1 MSDEGASGGSDRSAD
16 PGTSG
21 SGPAKG
27 GPAKGGERSAGPAK
41 GGEKNPA
48 AAKDGAGNSKTAS
61 ESSNPDAPYGSDRRA
76 FGEAYDEGRNLTTDG
91 PMAFIRDSVVD
102 EMHVGDRHYH
112 YSAGRGGRRRS
123 GSVHEDELEAVR
135 ARYVPVAGYDD
146 MLSTLED
153 RRVLVLCGEPG
164 TGRFTTAVRLL
175 DGVGSEMISR
185 FDAGQDIG
193 ALTPNDFESRHGY
206 VVELLGAAG
215 SSTTE
220 TQLDKLRNLVED
232 SDSHI
237 VLIAERDDLQG
248 WHLGNY
254 AVLYSAP
261 ESDRVLESHLVE
273 EVREDG
279 QDAQALLCRLRESR
293 RLGRALGPAP
303 RPVEVARMARLL
315 AEYGRG
321 AIDLDEVE
329 SQAAQ
334 MVQRQVVEWFAG
346 LAGLPSAERG
356 DALRLAAFRI
366 ALAVLNR
373 SPYNMV
379 AESGRQLANLFV
391 KAGKGVSTTQS
402 PLFADDHQNRL
413 PKSRAE
419 VVEGSMS
426 VGLERVPVGLAKY
439 SDDRLPV
446 VLLSYVWKNHHGLRG
461 VMVQWLKALS
471 KDRRPMI
478 WVRAA
483 QATGLFCSL
492 DFHSTFED
500 MIDPGATATGKRRR
514 QRRLFAAVALDQA
527 ARDERVADAV
537 DERLKIWRRY
547 GTDAQR
553 WTAASALGYDLGRR
567 SIDSTLEELRVLGT
581 PSEQQSALDEWTD
594 SGLVQASGYS
604 VANLFAF
611 GEVEPV
617 LGKLAEWT
625 ASDRQSVRKLAWWAM
640 LYLIHM
646 HGFDLDHLRL
656 SAGRAERPTPRARE
670 HWPLLLALQDEQPNL
685 ATPIADL
692 LRWGLRGRRG
702 DFVAKYLFG
711 PWIRAAEKDD
721 ECLRALIAFVPHL
734 VHDQFDVRRLHYLV
748 NRLRHDWSD
757 PLKDD
762 AARLLEAAIRVPALR
777 EEAS

>member
-1 MSDEGASGGSDRSAD
+1 MSGDGASGGSDRPAD
-16 PGTSG
+16 SGTPGS
-21 SGPAKG
+21 
-27 GPAKGGERSAGPAK
+27 GPAKGGERSPGPAK
-41 GGEKNPA
+41 GGEKNPS
-48 AAKDGAGNSKTAS
+48 AAKDGAGTGKAAADSGD
-61 ESSNPDAPYGSDRRA
+61 PDASYGSDRRA

-91 PMAFIRDSVVD
+91 PMAFIRDSLVD

-112 YSAGRGGRRRS
+112 YAAGRGGKRRS

-135 ARYVPVAGYDD
+135 ARYVPVAEYDE
-146 MLSTLED
+146 MLSTLGD

-175 DGVGSEMISR
+175 DDVGCEVISR

-193 ALTPNDFESRHGY
+193 ALTSDDCASGHGY

-215 SSTTE
+215 ASTSE
-220 TQLDKLRNLVED
+220 TQLDKLRNLMED
-232 SDSHI
+232 NGSSI
-237 VLIAERDDLQG
+237 VLIAERGDLQG
-248 WHLGNY
+248 RHLDGY
-254 AVLYSAP
+254 AVPYSPP
-261 ESDRVLESHLVE
+261 ESDRVLENHLGE

-279 QDAQALLCRLRESR
+279 QDAQVLLRRLEESHRLR
-293 RLGRALGPAP
+293 RALGPAP

-315 AEYGRG
+315 AEYGRR
-321 AIDLDEVE
+321 AISLDEVE
-329 SQAAQ
+329 AQAAQ
-334 MVQRQVVEWFAG
+334 LVHRQVVEWFAG
-346 LAGLPSAERG
+346 LAGLRSAALG

-379 AESGRQLANLFV
+379 AEAGRRLADLFV
-391 KAGKGVSTTQS
+391 KDAKGVSTGQS
-402 PLFADDHQNRL
+402 SLFADDHQSRL

-419 VVEGSMS
+419 VVEGLLS

-439 SDDRLPV
+439 ADDRLPV
-446 VLLSYVWKNHHGLRG
+446 VLLSYVWKNHHGLRNH
-461 VMVQWLKALS
+461 MVGWLKSLS
-471 KDRRPMI
+471 KDGRPMV

-500 MIDPGATATGKRRR
+500 MIRPGAAATGRRRR

-537 DERLKIWRRY
+537 DERLRNWRRY
-547 GTDAQR
+547 GTDAER

-567 SIDSTLEELRVLGT
+567 SIDSTFEELRVLGT
-581 PSEQQSALDEWTD
+581 PSEQQSALDEWTNLD
-594 SGLVQASGYS
+594 LVRISGYS

-625 ASDRQSVRKLAWWAM
+625 SSDRQSVRKLAWWAM
-640 LYLIHM
+640 LHLIHM
-646 HGFDLDHLRL
+646 HGFTLDQLGL
-656 SAGRAERPTPRARE
+656 SAGRVERPTPRTRE
-670 HWPLLLALQDEQPNL
+670 HWPLLLALQDEQPHL
-685 ATPIADL
+685 AAPIADL

-702 DFVAKYLFG
+702 DFVARYLFG
-711 PWIRAAEKDD
+711 PWIRAAEKDG
-721 ECLRALIAFVPHL
+721 ECLRALTAFVPHL
-734 VHDQFDVRRLHYLV
+734 VHDEVDVRRLHHLV

-762 AARLLEAAIRVPALR
+762 AARLLEAAIRVPAPR

>member
-1 MSDEGASGGSDRSAD
+1 MSGESATGGTDRAAD
-16 PGTSG
+16 PGTPG
-21 SGPAKG
+21 TGPAKG
-27 GPAKGGERSAGPAK
+27 DGPGKSGERRGGPAKSADAP
-41 GGEKNPA
+41 
-48 AAKDGAGNSKTAS
+48 KDGADNGTTAS
-61 ESSNPDAPYGSDRRA
+61 ERNDPQAPYGSDRRA

-91 PMAFIRDSVVD
+91 PMAFIRDSIAD
-102 EMHVGDRHYH
+102 EVHVGDRHYH
-112 YSAGRGGRRRS
+112 YAAGRGGRRRS

-146 MLSTLED
+146 MLSTLAD

-175 DGVGSEMISR
+175 DDVGSEMISR

-193 ALTPNDFESRHGY
+193 ALAANDFESGHGY

-220 TQLDKLRNLVED
+220 TQLDKLRNLVET
-232 SDSHI
+232 SGSNV
-237 VLIAERDDLQG
+237 VLIVERDDLQG
-248 WHLGNY
+248 RHLGNY
-254 AVLYSAP
+254 VVLYSPP

-273 EVREDG
+273 EVRGDD
-279 QDAQALLCRLRESR
+279 QDAQSLLLRLGETPRLR
-293 RLGRALGPAP
+293 RALGPAP
-303 RPVEVARMARLL
+303 RLVEVAQMARLL
-315 AEYGRG
+315 AEHGRG
-321 AIDLDEVE
+321 AITLDEVE
-329 SQAAQ
+329 AQAAQ
-334 MVQRQVVEWFAG
+334 LVQRQVVEWFAG
-346 LAGLPSAERG
+346 LAGLGRAELG

-379 AESGRQLANLFV
+379 AEAGRQLADLFV
-391 KAGKGVSTTQS
+391 KDLKGVSTTES
-402 PLFADDHQNRL
+402 SLFADDHQSRL
-413 PKSRAE
+413 PRSRAE
-419 VVEGSMS
+419 VVEGWVSF
-426 VGLERVPVGLAKY
+426 GLERVPVGLARY

-446 VLLSYVWKNHHGLRG
+446 VLLSYVWKNHHGLRKA
-461 VMVQWLKALS
+461 MVRWLKELS
-471 KDRRPMI
+471 KDGRAMI

-492 DFHSTFED
+492 DFHSTYQD
-500 MIDPGATATGKRRR
+500 MIHPGAAAMGKRRW

-537 DERLKIWRRY
+537 DERLKTWRRY
-547 GTDAQR
+547 GTAAER

-567 SIDSTLEELRVLGT
+567 SIDSTFEELRVLGT
-581 PSEQQSALDEWTD
+581 PSEQQSALDDWTD
-594 SGLVQASGYS
+594 SSLVRASGYS

-625 ASDRQSVRKLAWWAM
+625 SSDRLSVRKLAWWAM

-646 HGFDLDHLRL
+646 HGFDLNQLGL
-656 SAGRAERPTPRARE
+656 SAGREERPTPTTRE
-670 HWPLLLALQDEQPNL
+670 HWPLLLALQHEQPHL

-692 LRWGLRGRRG
+692 LRWGLRGRQG
-702 DFVAKYLFG
+702 DFVARYLFG
-711 PWIRAAEKDD
+711 PWIRAAEKDS
-721 ECLRALIAFVPHL
+721 ECLHALIAFVPHL
-734 VHDQFDVRRLHYLV
+734 VHDEFDVRRLHYLV
-748 NRLRHDWSD
+748 NRLPHDWSD

-762 AARLLEAAIRVPALR
+762 AARLLEAAIRMPAPR